1 MKYRVIITANVGAK
15 DIPEEFVSPPLP
27 LKDAEAVAKIINTSI
42 YSFDKAPKIAIV
54 VREDYK
60 LK

>member
-15 DIPEEFVSPPLP
+15 DIPEEFVSPALP
-27 LKDAEAVAKIINTSI
+27 QKDAESVARIINTSI
-42 YSFDKAPKIAIV
+42 CSFDRAPRIAIV